1 MINSLKKFKNNPP
14 KLTMLKLAIEDLK
27 QVECSPFR
35 VNSDIDAIVL
45 LHKKGVDLK
54 QVQYDLQLSGY
65 INDTLNNFLIYQD
78 KEEVI

>member
-35 VNSDIDAIVL
+35 VNCDIDAIAL

-65 INDTLNNFLIYQD
+65 VNETLNSYLTLQ
-78 KEEVI
+78 ESEVI